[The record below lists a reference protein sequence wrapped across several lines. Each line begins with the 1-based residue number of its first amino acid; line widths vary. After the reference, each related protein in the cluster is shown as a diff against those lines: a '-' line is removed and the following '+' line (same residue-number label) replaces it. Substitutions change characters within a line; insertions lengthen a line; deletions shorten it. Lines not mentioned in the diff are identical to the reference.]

1 MPIMAF
7 KVSYTTLIKNPYVF
21 EEDYVPPKL
30 PSREEQLE
38 RIKKAMLPAFKNRWP
53 ENLLIYGPPGT
64 GKTCL
69 VKYAMEEF
77 RKSCDKPIAYV
88 NCWAQKSIYNILSN
102 IVMQIGGF
110 PSPRINTKV
119 MIDSIK
125 RIVGENSF
133 ILILDEIDQ
142 LDDKSTLLYSF
153 SDTGK
158 TGIFTISNTDLWI
171 SSLDKRVRSRFAFE
185 PLYFPPYK
193 ARDIVEIL
201 KPRAEIGLA
210 RGVIDIELIERI
222 AELAD
227 GDARIAIQMLRKSAE
242 NAELEGK
249 RKISEE
255 DIEKAW
261 ESFRKQ
267 RQSYLLSKLNRDQ
280 NILYEIIEQNPG
292 IESSEIY
299 REYERRAKRSGL
311 KAIAPRTVRKYLRKF
326 IELGLVRVENSK
338 GRRRRFEC
346 CRD

>member
-1 MPIMAF
+1 MAF
-7 KVSYTTLIKNPYVF
+7 RVSYTTLIKNPYVF

-53 ENLLIYGPPGT
+53 ENLLIYGPPGV
-64 GKTCL
+64 GKTVL
-69 VKYAMEEF
+69 IKYAIEDF
-77 RKSCDKPIAYV
+77 KRNCDKPIAYI
-88 NCWAQKSIYNILSN
+88 NCWEEKSIYNILSN

-119 MIDSIK
+119 MVNSIK

-142 LDDKSTLLYSF
+142 LDDKNTLLYFF
-153 SDTGK
+153 SDIGK
-158 TGIFTISNTDLWI
+158 AGIFSISNTDLWLL
-171 SSLDKRVRSRFAFE
+171 SLDKRVRSRFVFD

-193 ARDIVEIL
+193 VKDIVEIL
-201 KPRAEIGLA
+201 KPRAEIGLVKGA
-210 RGVIDIELIERI
+210 IDIELIEKI
-222 AELAD
+222 AELAQ

-242 NAELEGK
+242 NAELRGR

-299 REYERRAKRSGL
+299 RQYERRAKRSGL
-311 KAIAPRTVRKYLRKF
+311 KPLAPRTVRKYLRKF
-326 IELGLVRVENSK
+326 IELGLVRVESGK

-346 CRD
+346 GYD